1 MRVQFPTPMPTPD
14 TESPA
19 KTTGL
24 RRELSSL
31 HSYAALVG
39 MLVGAG
45 IFKVTSDASRATG
58 AGVILGYLLLSP
70 VILASSM
77 AYVVFLSTSL
87 GQRPGGDYTH
97 VSEVFGS
104 PRLAFV
110 MAWLKLVSYLG
121 AGAFLAG
128 ALADYTLELLKLLGV
143 GIEWSGLH
151 RSLSVGAILFFGA
164 IHLRGVRWFG
174 RVQVAL
180 CGLLGVSIVVLVLPG
195 LLHLEPE
202 NLQRMFPR
210 GASGF
215 LESLPSLFFAYAGFE
230 ALAHSAGEVKDSSRQ
245 LPRVFV
251 KGVLGSTLIF
261 VSMSVVAF
269 GVLPASVL
277 EDSAA
282 PMSTVASTYLP
293 RGGSVLVTLGALAA
307 VATSLNATLQ
317 VPARLALQV
326 ARDGLLPSPFAA
338 LDPRRKV
345 PRLGV
350 LLTIGIMMI
359 LVLVNQVMLL
369 LIVAVHA
376 LIWNYFIHSAAL
388 LRMPRLRPDLEREV
402 RVAAPRF
409 LRTACGVVS
418 MLCLGAIIAVIIR
431 GDLATLSSG
440 NPVER
445 WKTGHWTSIELL
457 VFWGGLG
464 ALLFRDRGPLTEEGA
479 QVRGRSSP

>member
-1 MRVQFPTPMPTPD
+1 MPTDDID
-14 TESPA
+14 TNARP
-19 KTTGL
+19 TGL

-87 GQRPGGDYTH
+87 GRRPGGDYTH
-97 VSEVFGS
+97 VSEVFRS

-121 AGAFLAG
+121 AGAYLAG
-128 ALADYTLELLKLLGV
+128 ALADYTLELLGLLGV
-143 GIEWSGLH
+143 EAGTTALH
-151 RSLSVGAILFFGA
+151 RALSIGAILFFGG

-174 RVQVAL
+174 RVQVGL
-180 CGLLGVSIVVLVLPG
+180 CGLLGVSILVLVLPG
-195 LLHLEPE
+195 LFHLESA
-202 NLQRMFPR
+202 NLERMFPR

-215 LESLPSLFFAYAGFE
+215 FEALPSLFFAYAGFE
-230 ALAHSAGEVKDSSRQ
+230 ALAHSAGEVKDPSKH

-261 VSMSVVAF
+261 VSMSIVAF
-269 GVLPASVL
+269 GVLPTKVL
-277 EDSAA
+277 EASAA

-326 ARDGLLPSPFAA
+326 ARDGLLPPDFAA
-338 LDPRRKV
+338 LEARRQT
-345 PRLGV
+345 PRLGI
-350 LLTIGIMMI
+350 LLTIAIMVV

-376 LIWNYFIHSAAL
+376 LIWNYLIHSLAL
-388 LRMPRLRPDLEREV
+388 LRMPKLRPDLAREV
-402 RVAAPRF
+402 SISAPPA
-409 LRTACGVVS
+409 LRSACALVS
-418 MLCLGAIIAVIIR
+418 VLCLGAIIVVIVQ
-431 GDLATLSSG
+431 GDLSTMGAE
-440 NPVER
+440 PWIER
-445 WKTGHWTSIELL
+445 WKAGHWTSVELL
-457 VFWGGLG
+457 AFWGGLG
-464 ALLFRDRGPLTEEGA
+464 ALLFRTRTPLPNGLEPAHRGATP
-479 QVRGRSSP
+479 